1 MNFSVSLAICRCL
14 FSAAKTLQ
22 HRLVAFQA
30 RLNARKRRKA
40 RTCFTNQQIFELE
53 RRFVYQK
60 YLSPADRDEIAHS
73 LGISGA
79 QVITWFQNRR
89 AKFRRDLEEMKS
101 DVQAAKIMDNKQI
114 NKLCKRLE
122 IWLLRFSR
130 QVLKSHNWKSS
141 SYRLFSTFT
150 QHGSAAFEVS
160 MLLQC
165 PFRTRWST
173 NSQPS
178 KNDSRNARK
187 LDCREVNVLEYS
199 LSALKQL
206 VVSEPL
212 GFIVKV
218 VEQCLCF
225 YLVFIE
231 FVEQISF

>member
-1 MNFSVSLAICRCL
+1 MERQGVKNNSTSPNSANLNGRNSNNQHDRGNKLLPFSIEAILSAPHPKKEPATRKRVHSSSRETSHEDSSSPLSTLQDFTSSSLPEHGENQLENPEI
-14 FSAAKTLQ
+14 AAKTLQ

-114 NKLCKRLE
+114 NKLYKRLE
-122 IWLLRFSR
+122 I
-130 QVLKSHNWKSS
+130 
-141 SYRLFSTFT
+141 
-150 QHGSAAFEVS
+150 
-160 MLLQC
+160 
-165 PFRTRWST
+165 
-173 NSQPS
+173 
-178 KNDSRNARK
+178 
-187 LDCREVNVLEYS
+187 
-199 LSALKQL
+199 
-206 VVSEPL
+206 
-212 GFIVKV
+212 
-218 VEQCLCF
+218 
-225 YLVFIE
+225 
-231 FVEQISF
+231 

>member
-1 MNFSVSLAICRCL
+1 M
-14 FSAAKTLQ
+14 
-22 HRLVAFQA
+22 AFQA

-122 IWLLRFSR
+122 I
-130 QVLKSHNWKSS
+130 
-141 SYRLFSTFT
+141 
-150 QHGSAAFEVS
+150 
-160 MLLQC
+160 
-165 PFRTRWST
+165 
-173 NSQPS
+173 
-178 KNDSRNARK
+178 
-187 LDCREVNVLEYS
+187 
-199 LSALKQL
+199 
-206 VVSEPL
+206 
-212 GFIVKV
+212 
-218 VEQCLCF
+218 
-225 YLVFIE
+225 
-231 FVEQISF
+231 